1 MENHLFILTEI
12 KKAKP
17 SYSSVTVAYTWNA
30 EEMID
35 PYSYLCW
42 ANSAAEIKLVQQAAM
57 FY

>member
-1 MENHLFILTEI
+1 MGNYLFILTEI

-30 EEMID
+30 EEMTD

-42 ANSAAEIKLVQQAAM
+42 KNRAVEIEFVLQAAM